1 MTDINHDNKICLV
14 TGASSGIGAATARAL
29 VQRGATVVGVAR
41 GAVAIDGVESL
52 TADLAVLDDVR
63 ELADKLRGRYGRIDV
78 LINNAGVA
86 KFRRE
91 LTPDGFERTF
101 ATNHLGPF
109 LLTNLLKESLA
120 DGRVITVSS
129 SGHRQV
135 KSLDWDTLPTGGA
148 FGSLATYNVT
158 KLLNVLFTAEL
169 ARRGATAN
177 CADPGFVRT
186 NLGREATGGFALFL
200 KASAVFQAR
209 PDKGGAHLG
218 PPRLR
223 GRSAHR
229 PVLRQRQDQIAE
241 SAGPGHCGRATALG
255 PERRADRNCRCRVV
269 GQQA

>member
-14 TGASSGIGAATARAL
+14 TGASSGIGAATAKAL

-41 GAVAIDGVESL
+41 GAVTIDGVQSL
-52 TADLAVLDDVR
+52 TADLALLDDVR
-63 ELADKLRGRYGRIDV
+63 KLAEKVRSRHGRIDV

-91 LTPDGFERTF
+91 LTADGFERTF

-109 LLTNLLKESLA
+109 LLTNLLKEALA
-120 DGRVITVSS
+120 GGRVITVSS

-135 KSLDWDTLPTGGA
+135 KSLDWDSLPTGDA
-148 FGSLATYNVT
+148 FRSLATYNVT

-186 NLGREATGGFALFL
+186 NLGREATGGFGLFL
-200 KASAVFQAR
+200 KAAAVFQTG
-209 PDKGGAHLG
+209 PGKGAHTSVQLACADEVPTG
-218 PPRLR
+218 RYFVNSKIKSPSPLAQDTAAARRLWDL
-223 GRSAHR
+223 SAELTET
-229 PVLRQRQDQIAE
+229 VG
-241 SAGPGHCGRATALG
+241 AGW
-255 PERRADRNCRCRVV
+255 
-269 GQQA
+269 

>member
-63 ELADKLRGRYGRIDV
+63 ELADKVRGRYGRIDV

-209 PDKGGAHLG
+209 PDKGARTSVHLACADEVPTGRYFVNGKIKSPSPLAQDTAAARRLWDLSAELTGTVGAG
-218 PPRLR
+218 W
-223 GRSAHR
+223 
-229 PVLRQRQDQIAE
+229 
-241 SAGPGHCGRATALG
+241 
-255 PERRADRNCRCRVV
+255 
-269 GQQA
+269 